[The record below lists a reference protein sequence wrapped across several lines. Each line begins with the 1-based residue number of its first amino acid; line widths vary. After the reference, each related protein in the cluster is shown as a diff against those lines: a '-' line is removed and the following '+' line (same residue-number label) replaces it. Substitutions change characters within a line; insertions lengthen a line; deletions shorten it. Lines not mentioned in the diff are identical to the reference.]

1 MYCGMSPSRFC
12 SARVYARFPPM
23 NVWNSS
29 LDCAAP
35 PPDGPTPPSSA
46 YWVHRSLSTVSAHR
60 ANCRS
65 ATSPFESLPVL
76 RVVCALP
83 SVFNKAPADKA
94 APAMPM
100 FFRNE
105 RRSTTRC
112 QRESRSS
119 TGAVAVVSVE
129 TVVARFSFFTCSTLR
144 SWDSFLCVT
153 LSNVKLR
160 HPSDIPQIEKYFL
173 FVTTELR
180 QAYSVLLGRPNSG

>member
-1 MYCGMSPSRFC
+1 
-12 SARVYARFPPM
+12 M

-46 YWVHRSLSTVSAHR
+46 YWVHRSLSTVSAHS

-94 APAMPM
+94 APAMPT

-112 QRESRSS
+112 QRESTSS

-160 HPSDIPQIEKYFL
+160 HPSDIPKVEKYF
-173 FVTTELR
+173 FCVMSELR
-180 QAYSVLLGRPNSG
+180 PGDRLLLRAPS

>member
-1 MYCGMSPSRFC
+1 
-12 SARVYARFPPM
+12 M

-29 LDCAAP
+29 LDCAAL

-46 YWVHRSLSTVSAHR
+46 YWVHRSLSTVSAHS

-94 APAMPM
+94 APAMPT

-119 TGAVAVVSVE
+119 PGAVAVVSVE
-129 TVVARFSFFTCSTLR
+129 R
-144 SWDSFLCVT
+144 SEEHTSELQSPCNLVCR
-153 LSNVKLR
+153 LLLEKKKIVNKYAHQQLQ
-160 HPSDIPQIEKYFL
+160 QI
-173 FVTTELR
+173 
-180 QAYSVLLGRPNSG
+180 